1 MKEIETHMGEIALP
15 FTIHI
20 SADEKKKR
28 YNTQSL
34 NDGKEGSSVLRKVLF
49 ESSTV
54 IDMI

>member
-34 NDGKEGSSVLRKVLF
+34 NDGKEGSSVLSV
-49 ESSTV
+49 V
-54 IDMI
+54 IKY